1 MGWAARARWNG
12 RPNRAWGERGNGIR
26 VVACVNCGEYV
37 GTLIRAFMQGG
48 RQFYVH
54 DFKSWH
60 PVNKR
65 CRVRF
70 KERVDAEGIVE
81 RAKRLEGASRAV
93 DPESHPEAAVG
104 DRSVDGDVERR
115 SGEAGQ

>member
-26 VVACVNCGEYV
+26 VVACVNCGEYI
-37 GTLIRAFMQGG
+37 GTLIRAFMQDG

-60 PVNKR
+60 LVNKR

-70 KERVDAEGIVE
+70 KERVDAEGIIE

-93 DPESHPEAAVG
+93 DPAGDPSAADGSG
-104 DRSVDGDVERR
+104 DA
-115 SGEAGQ
+115 SGYVKGFAGEPQ